1 MRMKYLSLIAI
12 FSFVCFTGCGISD
25 DARTPSNDESATY
38 YLCKYWWHAEYVD
51 VHNTRYIQELD
62 FHKDGTGVEIIGK
75 HQQANGNST
84 REEYHF
90 KWNWGSSHKTISV
103 QYDEGNAVF
112 MDNVFIADR
121 KFSYKMMGEEYFFD
135 GFNRHYKIFCVNGNT
150 GFRNES
156 RIFYFIH
163 LQNEE
168 AYERKESSSA

>member
-121 KFSYKMMGEEYFFD
+121 KFSYKMMGEEYFLTDLIKVIIKILSEFTVISVTRLISFFSCFD
-135 GFNRHYKIFCVNGNT
+135 NIHNT
-150 GFRNES
+150 SCSCSFP
-156 RIFYFIH
+156 
-163 LQNEE
+163 
-168 AYERKESSSA
+168 

>member
-38 YLCKYWWHAEYVD
+38 YLCNYWWHAEYVD

-135 GFNRHYKIFCVNGNT
+135 GFNKSYN
-150 GFRNES
+150 
-156 RIFYFIH
+156 
-163 LQNEE
+163 
-168 AYERKESSSA
+168 

>member
-1 MRMKYLSLIAI
+1 MKYLSLIAI

-84 REEYHF
+84 RR
-90 KWNWGSSHKTISV
+90 NIISNGTGEV
-103 QYDEGNAVF
+103 LIKQFLSN
-112 MDNVFIADR
+112 
-121 KFSYKMMGEEYFFD
+121 MMKAMLYSW
-135 GFNRHYKIFCVNGNT
+135 IMC
-150 GFRNES
+150 
-156 RIFYFIH
+156 
-163 LQNEE
+163 L
-168 AYERKESSSA
+168 

>member
-1 MRMKYLSLIAI
+1 MYALL
-12 FSFVCFTGCGISD
+12 
-25 DARTPSNDESATY
+25 DAEFLMMQELRAMTNLRLTIYASIGG
-38 YLCKYWWHAEYVD
+38 HAEYVD

-135 GFNRHYKIFCVNGNT
+135 GFNKSYN
-150 GFRNES
+150 
-156 RIFYFIH
+156 
-163 LQNEE
+163 
-168 AYERKESSSA
+168 

>member
-1 MRMKYLSLIAI
+1 MKYLSLIAI

-135 GFNRHYKIFCVNGNT
+135 CHISNSLNIIFSPVFDNIHNT
-150 GFRNES
+150 SCSCSFP
-156 RIFYFIH
+156 
-163 LQNEE
+163 
-168 AYERKESSSA
+168 